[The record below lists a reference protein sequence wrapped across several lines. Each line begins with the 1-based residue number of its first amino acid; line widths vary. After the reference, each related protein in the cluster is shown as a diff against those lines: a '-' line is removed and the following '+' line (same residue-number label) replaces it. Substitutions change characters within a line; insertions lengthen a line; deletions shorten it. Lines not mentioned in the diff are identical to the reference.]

1 MPSNSTAN
9 IRINTVRTGV
19 SKNAHQRGPKP
30 KKLHHNPI
38 ARFFTNGRSN
48 RSAGGTIVLLAFIAV
63 FACFSLFPVVYMAGN
78 AFKPLSEQ
86 FRFPPKLLPINP
98 TLANF
103 YELWDY
109 ASSSL
114 VALSRHIF
122 NTLVLVL
129 AGTAGNIVLSAM
141 AAFPLAKFQFP
152 GSKFL
157 SSVIVYAL
165 MFSTAVTAV
174 PNYIVMSYLG
184 LIDTYL
190 AVLLPACSSTLG
202 LYLLKNF
209 MEQVPDSLIEAG
221 SIDGA
226 SEFYLLWRIIMPIVK
241 PAWITVFIFTFQG
254 LWGNTGA
261 NFIYTESLKP
271 LSYMLGQIAAAG
283 VARTGV
289 AAATTLIMF
298 FIPVIV
304 FIITQSNILET
315 MTTSGMKE

>member
-1 MPSNSTAN
+1 
-9 IRINTVRTGV
+9 
-19 SKNAHQRGPKP
+19 
-30 KKLHHNPI
+30 
-38 ARFFTNGRSN
+38 
-48 RSAGGTIVLLAFIAV
+48 
-63 FACFSLFPVVYMAGN
+63 
-78 AFKPLSEQ
+78 
-86 FRFPPKLLPINP
+86 
-98 TLANF
+98 
-103 YELWDY
+103 
-109 ASSSL
+109 
-114 VALSRHIF
+114 
-122 NTLVLVL
+122 
-129 AGTAGNIVLSAM
+129 
-141 AAFPLAKFQFP
+141 
-152 GSKFL
+152 
-157 SSVIVYAL
+157 
-165 MFSTAVTAV
+165 
-174 PNYIVMSYLG
+174 
-184 LIDTYL
+184 
-190 AVLLPACSSTLG
+190 
-202 LYLLKNF
+202 

-226 SEFYLLWRIIMPIVK
+226 SEFYMLWRIIMPIVK